1 MMSAFFHFQHTLN
14 GLFNNCI
21 KLYWYQISSSWNMN
35 GVQIDLPPPPEKT
48 TLKKP
53 SLIRV
58 NSLWTPDYTTFR
70 YEYIIKYYTDIILF
84 QYFFEREAPR
94 EQIGFCMWLLSYSAE
109 WIMGYIF
116 QVSHIFQLI
125 TRAFRHV
132 K

>member
-1 MMSAFFHFQHTLN
+1 MMSAFFHFWHTLN
-14 GLFNNCI
+14 RLFNNCI
-21 KLYWYQISSSWNMN
+21 KLDKFFLKYE
-35 GVQIDLPPPPEKT
+35 GRVKLTPPPLPEKT

-70 YEYIIKYYTDIILF
+70 YEYIIQYYTDIILF